1 MREGSTLAVEAA
13 GMRAFFFFSFFPI
26 FLHCIVQDGGWNA
39 KGKSTLVLRQTEI
52 QTDRQTDCLTDRP
65 TD

>member
-13 GMRAFFFFSFFPI
+13 GMRAFFFFFSI
-26 FLHCIVQDGGWNA
+26 FLHYIVQDGGWNA

-52 QTDRQTDCLTDRP
+52 QTDRKTDCLTDRQ

>member
-13 GMRAFFFFSFFPI
+13 GMRAFSFFFAI